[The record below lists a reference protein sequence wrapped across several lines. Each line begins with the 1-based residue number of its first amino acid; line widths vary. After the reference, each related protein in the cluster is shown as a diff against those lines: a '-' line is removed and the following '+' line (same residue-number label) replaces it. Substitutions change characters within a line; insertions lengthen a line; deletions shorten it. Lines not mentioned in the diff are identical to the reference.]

1 MNKKGKLVLFLCVS
15 IPAFYL
21 VRKLLIVSGL
31 AIVGEVATYLFL
43 GVVGLILV
51 NILVP
56 KEYRT
61 WANLLPILCTL
72 IFLVM
77 GIGDWYQSY
86 KENKE
91 AEREKIRGEYFKA
104 VTESLPVE
112 TKKEIIRELLGFQKQ
127 EATVK
132 RPSAKP
138 QEKSSSEKPR
148 NSVKI
153 LPPEQ
158 EKPSK
163 STWGGLIAT
172 STYPEV
178 VNSWS
183 RFAQTEAQK
192 AMQRVA
198 NQGKGDRVKIE

>member
-1 MNKKGKLVLFLCVS
+1 MDKKGKLILFLCVS

-21 VRKLLIVSGL
+21 VRKLLIVLGL
-31 AIVGEVATYLFL
+31 AIVGEVVTYLFL

-56 KEYRT
+56 KEYRV

-86 KENKE
+86 KEKKE

-112 TKKEIIRELLGFQKQ
+112 TKKEIIRELLGFQNQ
-127 EATVK
+127 GAVVK
-132 RPSAKP
+132 TEPAKF
-138 QEKSSSEKPR
+138 QEKSGQTKKSYSR
-148 NSVKI
+148 RTVTS
-153 LPPEQ
+153 Q
-158 EKPSK
+158 ERVVETPT

-183 RFAQTEAQK
+183 RFAETEAKK
-192 AMQRVA
+192 AMQGA
-198 NQGKGDRVKIE
+198 ASQGNRVKIE